1 MSGSKNLDLI
11 VSQIQDSADLLNKP
25 YLNELG
31 LTVSYTQNNVSL
43 INMSD
48 L

>member
-1 MSGSKNLDLI
+1 MSGSKNLDLV
-11 VSQIQDSADLLNKP
+11 VSQIQNSTDLLNKP
-25 YLNELG
+25 YPNKLG

-43 INMSD
+43 VNISD